1 MYNVKIITSGDTV
14 EIYKINNYV
23 IKESKESEGSKIINK
38 ILEHKSKDSI
48 KVYQEVNLEE
58 KLNNRIKNLNKTRN
72 NIIRCIKSNP
82 DLKTFITLTFEKE
95 GNYIDSKSKL
105 NILFTKLRKKFSKLK
120 YIWIL
125 EYGEKNNRLHYHI
138 LTNLPIGIKLSTS
151 KEKKTEEH
159 KQYEREFM
167 RKYWPYG
174 FVDIRHIEDNQEMNV
189 ALYVAVYMVKSMKDI
204 NLAGYRIWGRSHK
217 TLNKPQE
224 DKYYS
229 IETAEEILKKYSGY
243 KVKYSNSYSI
253 GYTDYR
259 REHRGLVSYYE
270 LVKENKYENK

>member
-125 EYGEKNNRLHYHI
+125 EYGENNNRLHYHI

-174 FVDIRHIEDNQEMNV
+174 FVDIRHLEKEDNTNI
-189 ALYVAVYMVKSMKDI
+189 ALYVSMYIVKSLKD
-204 NLAGYRIWGRSHK
+204 LELEGYRVYGYSHK
-217 TLNKPQE
+217 TLNKPVE
-224 DKYYS
+224 VKYYS
-229 IETAEEILKKYSGY
+229 KETVEDLIKNYCNYKIKYQNNY
-243 KVKYSNSYSI
+243 DI
-253 GYTDYR
+253 GFTDWK
-259 REHRGLVSYYE
+259 REHKGNVTYIE
-270 LVKENKYENK
+270 LIKNEGAE